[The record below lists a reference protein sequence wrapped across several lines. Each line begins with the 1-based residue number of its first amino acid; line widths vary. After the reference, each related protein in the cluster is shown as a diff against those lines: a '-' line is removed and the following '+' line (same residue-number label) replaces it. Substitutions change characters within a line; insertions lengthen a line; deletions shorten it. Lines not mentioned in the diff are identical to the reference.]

1 MALSQSLFCALLAT
15 ASRIGLGHM
24 GASVSLKTMRK
35 PFLIGHRVPP
45 ESSSGKCQMRLYPHL
60 ISAFMIG
67 LVSGSIGSIA
77 FMAHQAKQPDIQSG
91 SDIFSIVDDEV
102 MSVSF
107 KTDTTTVIAQR
118 SKQADRFAVQAT
130 FTDGRHPQQCL
141 SSPNLAGQLPLITSA
156 HAKRS
161 LSLEKLEEG
170 FPTRLGMLA
179 IQSNMINDESASVE
193 VWANAKGTLLAIRY
207 FNQGIEVTNHI
218 DAFRVL
224 SNGCTSLGTK

>member
-1 MALSQSLFCALLAT
+1 
-15 ASRIGLGHM
+15 
-24 GASVSLKTMRK
+24 
-35 PFLIGHRVPP
+35 
-45 ESSSGKCQMRLYPHL
+45 MRLNPHL
-60 ISAFMIG
+60 IGMFLVG
-67 LVSGSIGSIA
+67 LVSGSVVSMT
-77 FMAHQAKQPDIQSG
+77 FMSQHAKQPDIQPG
-91 SDIFSIVDDEV
+91 SEIFSIVDDEV

-130 FTDGRHPQQCL
+130 FADGSPPQQCL

-161 LSLEKLEEG
+161 LPLEKLEEE

-193 VWANAKGTLLAIRY
+193 VRANAKGTLLAIRY
-207 FNQGIEVTNHI
+207 FNQGIEVTNNI
-218 DAFRVL
+218 DAFKAL
-224 SNGCTSLGTK
+224 SNGCTSLATR